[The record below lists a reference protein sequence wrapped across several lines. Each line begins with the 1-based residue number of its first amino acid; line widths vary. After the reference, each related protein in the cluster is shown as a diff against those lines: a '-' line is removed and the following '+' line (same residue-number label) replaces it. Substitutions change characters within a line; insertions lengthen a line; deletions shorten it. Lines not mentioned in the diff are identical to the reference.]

1 MSLYKENDYYIVT
14 AVNKTIYILHEGTL
28 KAKYAKDE
36 YHKLTN
42 DGYATI
48 LGKTRRVWIFPV
60 AHANYHIRNV
70 YNAHMIDNM
79 YSDTNI
85 LFTGYDVYRRSAG
98 HLDTI
103 AIKVLPIIKK
113 ES

>member
-48 LGKTRRVWIFPV
+48 LGKTRRIWIFPV

-70 YNAHMIDNM
+70 YNALITLDI
-79 YSDTNI
+79 T
-85 LFTGYDVYRRSAG
+85 
-98 HLDTI
+98 HLRHVIRHLITYLI
-103 AIKVLPIIKK
+103 RCLIRCLRCVIRGVIFPKY
-113 ES
+113 